1 MVLPSSII
9 SALENIYISPLELC
23 NLNCTYCYINKTRWI
38 LTNRQILSFVRRY
51 QSFLNNFRSDDFS
64 STLKV
69 AMPSPEKKNSY
80 KKLRSNDFFSTLN
93 VVTHSP
99 EKKNYYEELKLK
111 SILFCGGEVFTLKN
125 FVRLVNNLN
134 SKGIFI
140 TIITNGTIDKLEK
153 IKDPRNCQLLVSF
166 DGPEEIHD
174 ANRGKGNYQKSLDF
188 VRHALKLGFPV
199 EIFYLITKDSYPYK
213 DSLPVTLAKAL
224 NLQNPKDLPF
234 TYLTDR
240 LHSLTLP
247 QVMDIKKNY
256 RTYPGR
262 QFGCYQLAL
271 QSNGHFYGC
280 CESSKSIGKLS
291 DRLETVVKNFVNSL
305 SPCAKC
311 GQCSGCCYPDY
322 LCGYK
327 QELKVPHC
335 TDVAA
340 KFA

>member
-1 MVLPSSII
+1 MVLTSSII

-23 NLNCTYCYINKTRWI
+23 NLNCSYCYTHKTRWI
-38 LTNRQILSFVRRY
+38 LTNHQILNFVRRY
-51 QSFLNNFRSDDFS
+51 QSFLGKFRSQQFFGDIEPGDRLTGDKKF
-64 STLKV
+64 V
-69 AMPSPEKKNSY
+69 DEK
-80 KKLRSNDFFSTLN
+80 F
-93 VVTHSP
+93 P
-99 EKKNYYEELKLK
+99 KLK

-140 TIITNGTIDKLEK
+140 TIITNGTIDKLKK

-174 ANRGKGNYQKSLDF
+174 ANRGKGNYQKSLAF
-188 VRHALKLGFPV
+188 VDHALKLGFPV
-199 EIFYLITKDSYPYK
+199 EIFYLVTKDSYPYK
-213 DSLPVTLAKAL
+213 DSLPITLTKAL
-224 NLQNPKDLPF
+224 KLSSPKDLPF

-247 QVMDIKKNY
+247 QVMEIKRNY

-271 QSNGHFYGC
+271 QSNSHFYGC
-280 CESSKSIGKLS
+280 CESPKSLGKLS
-291 DRLETVVKNFVNSL
+291 DRLDTVVKNFINSL

-311 GQCSGCCYPDY
+311 GQCSGCCYPNY

-340 KFA
+340 RFA